1 MVEKAPEVQ
10 SEPGG
15 VLVLVRHGQTEWN
28 ASGRFS
34 GWADVSLNDRGRRE
48 AKAMGELLAEH
59 DFYPADAYSSR
70 LGRARETLDVV
81 LECLGGG
88 ARDRPALARHAP
100 AWELN
105 ERHYGALTALVK
117 RQAADQFGAEQVK
130 NWRRGFAV
138 RPPEMHES
146 HPWHELIYDGGTYDD
161 VDDGVVLPTGE
172 SLEDCEKR
180 CVAYV
185 SARVLPR
192 VAAGRHGLVSA
203 HNNTIRCLLHALC
216 RESEEVMTR
225 FEMPTGG
232 AIVLKIGGDGT
243 VVGRQDLTPP
253 RPQIKRRR
261 RVRAAAP
268 VQVGRVVG
276 VPDVD
281 DGRVGLFDLLGPVV
295 LLPDEAH
302 PARRV
307 GVLGLAVQEVGR
319 LAHARDPGQR
329 VARDDD
335 RDAVRVRGAALL

>member
-1 MVEKAPEVQ
+1 MLCLRMHRDHDFDAAIVFWAAYFELFVESKYRSRRRAGWRAGCSFRADLVAKTAAPRARVEMVSKAPEVP

-28 ASGRFS
+28 SSGRFS

-185 SARVLPR
+185 SAHVLPR

-253 RPQIKRRR
+253 RP
-261 RVRAAAP
+261 VDL
-268 VQVGRVVG
+268 G
-276 VPDVD
+276 DD
-281 DGRVGLFDLLGPVV
+281 DGDFAITDDTALASCFTSFS
-295 LLPDEAH
+295 LPS
-302 PARRV
+302 RS
-307 GVLGLAVQEVGR
+307 
-319 LAHARDPGQR
+319 
-329 VARDDD
+329 
-335 RDAVRVRGAALL
+335 

>member
-1 MVEKAPEVQ
+1 MVEKAPEAQ

-70 LGRARETLDVV
+70 LERARETLDVV

-185 SARVLPR
+185 SAHVLPH

-253 RPQIKRRR
+253 RPVDLGDDDDFAITDDTALAWPLPGGDSAASCTESFAGIAAFLACSAPPPVDGKRDLGDD
-261 RVRAAAP
+261 AA
-268 VQVGRVVG
+268 
-276 VPDVD
+276 
-281 DGRVGLFDLLGPVV
+281 
-295 LLPDEAH
+295 
-302 PARRV
+302 
-307 GVLGLAVQEVGR
+307 LAD
-319 LAHARDPGQR
+319 AHATY
-329 VARDDD
+329 
-335 RDAVRVRGAALL
+335 RDAVDDDAVAAGASQLYCAD

>member
-1 MVEKAPEVQ
+1 MVEKAPDVQ

-70 LGRARETLDVV
+70 LERARETLDVV

-161 VDDGVVLPTGE
+161 VDDGV
-172 SLEDCEKR
+172 
-180 CVAYV
+180 
-185 SARVLPR
+185 
-192 VAAGRHGLVSA
+192 
-203 HNNTIRCLLHALC
+203 
-216 RESEEVMTR
+216 SEEVMTR

-253 RPQIKRRR
+253 RPVDLGDDDDFAITDDTALAWPLPGGDS
-261 RVRAAAP
+261 AASCTESFA
-268 VQVGRVVG
+268 GIAAG
-276 VPDVD
+276 
-281 DGRVGLFDLLGPVV
+281 LLGT
-295 LLPDEAH
+295 
-302 PARRV
+302 PARYRR
-307 GVLGLAVQEVGR
+307 A
-319 LAHARDPGQR
+319 
-329 VARDDD
+329 
-335 RDAVRVRGAALL
+335 